1 VGNEVVV
8 IDFVS
13 YFERE
18 NLGPRRRGQ
27 VNLGPRRRGQVN
39 LGPRRRGQVNL
50 GPRRRGDRV
59 RLTTTK
65 PILPRSRA
73 GGSLIF

>member
-1 VGNEVVV
+1 VV

-27 VNLGPRRRGQVN
+27 VNLGPRRRG
-39 LGPRRRGQVNL
+39 L
-50 GPRRRGDRV
+50 D
-59 RLTTTK
+59 
-65 PILPRSRA
+65 
-73 GGSLIF
+73 